1 MFFGDFYKSTIRRNR
16 SFFCT
21 VIVPTLLIFF
31 ITNAVFAKQE
41 MVTLTSRYD
50 VMGGGPNITLS
61 YFLDMPASGEPK
73 AVLLVIP
80 GGNGMIN
87 LKSQDGKIRHDLQYN
102 LFIRSTTMLHERSIG
117 LAMPD
122 VPSDRS
128 KGVTVTFR
136 KGREHADDLRAV
148 LKDLRTRYT
157 KSKIYFATSGSGG
170 VSALFA
176 AGNLGKDLDGVILA
190 GAETSQL
197 HAYDHSAVKTP
208 VLMIHHTENR
218 CDGAPFIEAREIAE
232 KYSFTL
238 SPFSGGEPDKD
249 KNPCAFRTKHG
260 LLGLEVKATAT
271 ISDWIDGKKLSSPI
285 TEGENY
291 FLNEKIVWIP
301 GQSYWGEVQLQ
312 TTVYKPDGP
321 GPFPLVIISHGVPF
335 EKVLESEVKS
345 RHRYCLQS
353 QEFLKRGFAVAI
365 PMRRGYGK
373 SGGQKN
379 ISTVNIAAFGL
390 EDAKDIQA
398 TIDFMSKEPYVD
410 GKRIVLVG
418 QSGGGL
424 ASLAYG
430 SLGNPDVKG
439 IINFAG
445 GLRTRRDMWESDM
458 ANAFGIYA
466 KTTQIPSLW
475 FYTGNDSYFSPTTAG
490 SAYEQYRKNG
500 GQAKL
505 ISLSPFKKDGH
516 SLFSDF
522 EGRLIWVGEVEK
534 FLSQIGFVLATEEKG
549 K

>member
-1 MFFGDFYKSTIRRNR
+1 MIMRNK
-16 SFFCT
+16 FFCCT
-21 VIVPTLLIFF
+21 VFALILFPFLTLD
-31 ITNAVFAKQE
+31 AVMAKQE

-61 YFLDMPASGEPK
+61 YFLDMPGNGDPK

-80 GGNGMIN
+80 GANGVIN
-87 LKSQDGKIRHDLQYN
+87 LKTQDGKIKHDLQDN

-122 VPSDRS
+122 VPSDRN
-128 KGVTVTFR
+128 KGMNFTFR
-136 KGREHADDLRAV
+136 KGRDHADDLRSV
-148 LKDLRTRYT
+148 LKDLKTRYT
-157 KSKIYFATSGSGG
+157 KSKIYFASSGSGCI
-170 VSALFA
+170 SALFA
-176 AGNLGKDLDGVILA
+176 SGKLGGDLDGVILA
-190 GAETSQL
+190 GADTSQL

-208 VLMIHHTENR
+208 VLMMHHIENS
-218 CDGAPFIEAREIAE
+218 CDGSPFIEAREIAE
-232 KYSFTL
+232 KYSFTML
-238 SPFSGGEPDKD
+238 PFSGGEPDKD
-249 KNPCAFRTKHG
+249 KNPCSFRTKHG
-260 LLGLEVKATAT
+260 LFGLEAKATAT

-285 TEGENY
+285 TESGNY

-301 GQSYWGEVQLQ
+301 GQSYWGEVRLQ

-379 ISTVNIAAFGL
+379 QAADITTYGIQ
-390 EDAKDIQA
+390 DAKDIQS
-398 TIDFMSKEPYVD
+398 TIDFMSKEPYVG
-410 GKRIVLVG
+410 GKGIVLVG

-430 SLGNPDVKG
+430 SMANPDVKG

-445 GLRTRRDMWESDM
+445 GLKTGRATWESDM

-475 FYTGNDSYFSPTTAG
+475 FYTENDSYFSPTTVG

-505 ISLSPFKKDGH
+505 IALPPFKKDGH
-516 SLFSDF
+516 GLFSDF
-522 EGRLIWVGEVEK
+522 EGKSIWVGEVEK
-534 FLSQIGFVLATEEKG
+534 FLSQIGFAFTTIEG

>member
-1 MFFGDFYKSTIRRNR
+1 MKNKL
-16 SFFCT
+16 FFCAGF
-21 VIVPTLLIFF
+21 VLILLPFLIPDAIV
-31 ITNAVFAKQE
+31 AKQG
-41 MVTLTSRYD
+41 MVTLTSRYN
-50 VMGGGPNITLS
+50 VMSDGPNITLS
-61 YFLDMPASGEPK
+61 YFLDMPANGDPK

-87 LKSQDGKIRHDLQYN
+87 LKTQDGKIRHDLQYN

-117 LAMPD
+117 LAIPD

-128 KGVTVTFR
+128 KGVNVTFR

-176 AGNLGKDLDGVILA
+176 AGNLGRDLDGVILA
-190 GAETSQL
+190 GADTSQL

-208 VLMIHHTENR
+208 VLMIHHMEDS
-218 CDGAPFIEAREIAE
+218 CDSSPVIEAREIAE
-232 KYSFTL
+232 KYSFTMF
-238 SPFSGGEPDKD
+238 PFSGGKPDDD

-260 LLGLEVKATAT
+260 LFGLEIKAAAT
-271 ISDWIDGKKLSSPI
+271 IIDWIDGKTLLSPI
-285 TEGENY
+285 TENENY
-291 FLNEKIVWIP
+291 FLNENVILIP
-301 GQSYWGEVQLQ
+301 GRDDWGEVQLQ
-312 TTVYKPDGP
+312 TTVYKPYGP
-321 GPFPLVIISHGVPF
+321 GPFPLAIISHGVPF

-353 QEFLKRGFAVAI
+353 QEFVKRGFVVAI
-365 PMRRGYGK
+365 PMRQGYGK

-379 ISTVNIAAFGL
+379 VSTGNIATFGL

-398 TIDFMSKEPYVD
+398 TIDFMSRESYVD
-410 GKRIVLVG
+410 GKNIVLVG

-430 SLGNPDVKG
+430 SMANPNVKG

-445 GLRTRRDMWESDM
+445 GLRNNRVMWEIDM
-458 ANAFGIYA
+458 AQAFGIYA
-466 KTTQIPSLW
+466 KTTRIPSLW
-475 FYTGNDSYFSPTTAG
+475 FYTENDSFFSPTTAG

-500 GQAKL
+500 GQARL
-505 ISLSPFKKDGH
+505 IALPPFKRDGH

-522 EGRLIWVGEVEK
+522 EGRSLWVGEVEK
-534 FLSQIGFVLATEEKG
+534 FLSQIGFVLAAEEKR
-549 K
+549 